1 MVSRSANLGGVASV
15 VFVRGRPVGPIRAH
29 ERALAESDNAY
40 CGHLDCQRQE
50 DAPAGHLARL
60 ARGPFEM
67 VEQVGCSK
75 PPPRTSGEG
84 SVPGR
89 CRRGQPCQA
98 GWNQLMPRS
107 PSGGLN
113 RLVLTGG
120 ARRLLSDVCRPS
132 ASPARLARGP
142 GGGQPPL
149 AVPERPARRETSHV
163 GVEEAHIRKRRRARR
178 GRREV
183 PRSRRGPQCL
193 RPADPR
199 SHRAGAGLKDV
210 TADEIHLPTSG
221 SS

>member
-1 MVSRSANLGGVASV
+1 MRERSPSRIMPTADISTVNGSETRRRDIWPGLRGGRS
-15 VFVRGRPVGPIRAH
+15 R
-29 ERALAESDNAY
+29 
-40 CGHLDCQRQE
+40 C
-50 DAPAGHLARL
+50 
-60 ARGPFEM
+60 
-67 VEQVGCSK
+67 
-75 PPPRTSGEG
+75 
-84 SVPGR
+84 VPGR

-98 GWNQLMPRS
+98 GWNQRMPRS

-113 RLVLTGG
+113 RLILTGG
-120 ARRLLSDVCRPS
+120 ALRLLSDVCRPS

-149 AVPERPARRETSHV
+149 AVPERPARRETSRV
-163 GVEEAHIRKRRRARR
+163 GVEEAHTRKRRRARR